1 MIITNKFPVVVIA
14 NYRTGSSALARN
26 LSNKLNIPGYVEPHW
41 APHDWSAFTNCLAN
55 ENNLFVLKFIAEQA
69 DEFAEYKAM
78 FSKDCFKIRLY
89 REDKIEQI
97 VSYYIASVTE
107 TWFRQRG
114 DEENKYFLPFDE
126 SKAINAINR
135 ILHNDAILDHLSVQ
149 FDVTTSYEKL
159 GFIENTT
166 LVKTIP
172 PTNIRSIRSFI
183 QRMYNESR

>member
-1 MIITNKFPVVVIA
+1 
-14 NYRTGSSALARN
+14 
-26 LSNKLNIPGYVEPHW
+26 
-41 APHDWSAFTNCLAN
+41 
-55 ENNLFVLKFIAEQA
+55 
-69 DEFAEYKAM
+69 M

-97 VSYYIASVTE
+97 VSYYIASMTE
-107 TWFRQRG
+107 TWFRQQG
-114 DEENKYFLPFDE
+114 DKENKYFLPFDE
-126 SKAINAINR
+126 GKAINAINR
-135 ILHNDAILDHLSVQ
+135 ILHNDVILDQLPVQ